1 MQKKILLWWGIL
13 LFFVPANYLEARQV
27 INIVGSSTVYPFAKV
42 VTEKFAKKTGLPLPE
57 LRSTGSGGGFKLF
70 CAGPKQKK
78 PDISNA
84 SRSINKAEYNQCIR
98 NGVKKI
104 VEVKIGYDGIVIAN
118 SKKALRFKLTT
129 KDIFLA
135 LARDVPDGGKKKLI
149 PNPYLFWNEVD
160 PALPSLKIQV
170 YGPPPT
176 SGTRDAF
183 EKLAMEKGCRK
194 FTWIKKIKKR
204 HKEQFLDICTSIRQD
219 GVYINSGEND
229 NLIVDK
235 LEANQSAFG
244 IFGYSYLEQNKD
256 DIQGSYINSSLPNF
270 KSISSASYPL
280 SRPLYF
286 YVNKDRAESIPGL
299 KRYLIEFTEDS
310 AWGPK
315 GYLVPRGL
323 IPMSIQERVKYREIA
338 RKLIIIKRW

>member
-1 MQKKILLWWGIL
+1 MMKKILLLGGVL
-13 LFFVPANYLEARQV
+13 LFFTPAKCLEARQV

-42 VTEKFAKKTGLPLPE
+42 VTEKFAKNTGLALPK
-57 LRSTGSGGGFKLF
+57 LKSTGSGGGFKLF
-70 CAGPKQKK
+70 CAGAKQKS

-84 SRSINKAEYNQCIR
+84 SRSINRAEYNQCVN

-118 SKKALRFKLTT
+118 SSQAPRFKLTIR
-129 KDIFLA
+129 DIFLA
-135 LARDVPDGGKKKLI
+135 LARDVPDGGQKKLI
-149 PNPYLFWNEVD
+149 PNPYVFWNEVD
-160 PALPSLKIQV
+160 PALPPFKIQV

-183 EKLAMEKGCRK
+183 ERLAMEKGCRT
-194 FTWIKKIKKR
+194 FTWLKKLKKR
-204 HKEQFLDICTSIRQD
+204 HKEKFLDICKSIRQD

-235 LEANQSAFG
+235 LEANKNAFG
-244 IFGYSYLEQNKD
+244 IFGYSYLEQNQN
-256 DIQGSYINSSLPNF
+256 DIQGAYINSSLPDF
-270 KSISSASYPL
+270 QTISSASYPL

-286 YVNKDRAESIPGL
+286 YVNKGRAESIPGL
-299 KRYLIEFTEDS
+299 KRYLMEFTEDS

-315 GYLVPRGL
+315 GYLITKGL
-323 IPMSIQERVKYREIA
+323 IPMSNKERVKYREIA
-338 RKLIIIKRW
+338 KKLIIIKRW

>member
-1 MQKKILLWWGIL
+1 MQKKIFLLWGIL
-13 LFFVPANYLEARQV
+13 LILTPAGYLEARQV

-42 VTEKFAKKTGLPLPE
+42 VTEKFAKNTGLALPK
-57 LRSTGSGGGFKLF
+57 LKSTGSGGGFKLF
-70 CAGPKQKK
+70 CAGPKQKS

-84 SRSINKAEYNQCIR
+84 SRSINRAEYNQCVE

-118 SKKALRFKLTT
+118 SSKATRFRLTT
-129 KDIFLA
+129 RDIFLA
-135 LARDVPDGGKKKLI
+135 LARDVPDEGKKKLI
-149 PNPYLFWNEVD
+149 PNPYVFWNEVN
-160 PALPSLKIQV
+160 PALPPLKIKV

-183 EKLAMEKGCRK
+183 EKLAMEKGCRT
-194 FTWIKKIKKR
+194 FNWIKKLKKR
-204 HKEQFLDICTSIRQD
+204 HKEKFIDICKSIRQD
-219 GVYINSGEND
+219 GVYINSGEDD

-235 LEANQSAFG
+235 LEANQNAFG
-244 IFGYSYLEQNKD
+244 IFGYSYLEQNEN
-256 DIQGSYINSSLPNF
+256 DIQGAYINSSLPNF

-286 YVNKDRAESIPGL
+286 YVNKDRADSIPGL

-315 GYLVPRGL
+315 GYLVPKGL
-323 IPMSIQERVKYREIA
+323 IPMSNQERVKYRKIA
-338 RKLIIIKRW
+338 RNLTIIKGW